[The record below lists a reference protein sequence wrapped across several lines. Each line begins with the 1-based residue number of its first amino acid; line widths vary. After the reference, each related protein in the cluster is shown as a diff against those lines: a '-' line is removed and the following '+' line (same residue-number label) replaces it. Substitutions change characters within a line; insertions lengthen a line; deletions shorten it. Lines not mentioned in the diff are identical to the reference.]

1 MVNFLY
7 NRAKKRVRTMWNVAS
22 YYDTILTVHQQD
34 ELNDLIRQ
42 AMETN
47 EDIEWIGKKKYYD
60 DFNKMEWKKI
70 KIE

>member
-1 MVNFLY
+1 MS
-7 NRAKKRVRTMWNVAS
+7 NVAS

-47 EDIEWIGKKKYYD
+47 EDINTTEADIRYFQTQEYLQRKGLVQ
-60 DFNKMEWKKI
+60 
-70 KIE
+70 